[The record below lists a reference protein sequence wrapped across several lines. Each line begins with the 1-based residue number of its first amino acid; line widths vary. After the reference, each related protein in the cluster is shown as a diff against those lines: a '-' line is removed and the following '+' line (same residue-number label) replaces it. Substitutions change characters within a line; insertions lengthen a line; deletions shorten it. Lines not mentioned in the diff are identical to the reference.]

1 MTDLVKRLEA
11 SSCSETCMM
20 SQAAKEIIRLRDE
33 LNEERK
39 NSAAWER
46 LALQR
51 TKDLKAL
58 QSKLDT
64 GYVVPNEDY

>member
-1 MTDLVKRLEA
+1 MTELQDV
-11 SSCSETCMM
+11 
-20 SQAAKEIIRLRDE
+20 AKEIAKLREE

-46 LALQR
+46 LAIQR

-58 QSKLDT
+58 QAKLDT